1 MAGLDSINEIYMS
14 LRGSLARAVMG
25 IVPPK
30 EIEDIVQE
38 TYVRVCQIERKE
50 KIREPRSFL
59 FKTARNLALDH
70 VKRAESRLAVSVEET
85 GETGFGEAQ
94 RSNDET
100 YCQVA
105 SNEEFSHF
113 CEAVRQLPVQC
124 RRAFVLK
131 KVYGCSQR
139 EIAKE
144 MNLSESTVEKHIAQG
159 IKRCTYFMMQRGGQ
173 IRDGKRVD
181 ETGEAMR
188 LSAPR
193 QGGRA

>member
-1 MAGLDSINEIYMS
+1 MAGVDSIHSIYMS
-14 LRGSLARAVMG
+14 LRGSLARAVFG

-38 TYVRVCQIERKE
+38 TYVRVCQIEKTH

-59 FKTARNLALDH
+59 FTTARNLALDH
-70 VKRAESRLAVSVEET
+70 IKRAESRLTVSVEEI
-85 GETGFGEAQ
+85 GESGLGEVE
-94 RSNDET
+94 RSSDET
-100 YCQVA
+100 FDRVA
-105 SNEEFSHF
+105 SNEEFSQF

-131 KVYGCSQR
+131 KVYGYSQR
-139 EIAKE
+139 EVARE

-159 IKRCTYFMMQRGGQ
+159 IKRCTYFMMLRGEQGRGGMQ
-173 IRDGKRVD
+173 ANKPGGTKRL
-181 ETGEAMR
+181 GAQ
-188 LSAPR
+188 R

>member
-1 MAGLDSINEIYMS
+1 MAGLDDIHSIYMS
-14 LRGSLARAVMG
+14 LRGSLTRAVLG

-30 EIEDIVQE
+30 EVEDIVQE

-70 VKRAESRLAVSVEET
+70 VKRAESRLVVSVEET
-85 GETGFGEAQ
+85 GESGFGEAE
-94 RSNDET
+94 RSADET
-100 YCQVA
+100 FDRVA
-105 SNEEFSHF
+105 SDEKFCQF

-131 KVYGCSQR
+131 KVYGCSQH
-139 EIAKE
+139 EIATE
-144 MNLSESTVEKHIAQG
+144 MNISESTVEKHIAQG
-159 IKRCTYFMMQRGGQ
+159 IRRCTYFMMQHGEQRRGGKQ
-173 IRDGKRVD
+173 ANKLGGAKR
-181 ETGEAMR
+181 
-188 LSAPR
+188 LPAPR

>member
-1 MAGLDSINEIYMS
+1 MAGAGDIHTIYMS
-14 LRGSLARAVMG
+14 LRGNLARAVLG

-38 TYVRVCQIERKE
+38 TYVRVCQIDMKE

-85 GETGFGEAQ
+85 GESGFGEAE
-94 RSNDET
+94 RSADET
-100 YCQVA
+100 FDRVA
-105 SNEEFSHF
+105 SDEAFCEF

-131 KVYGCSQR
+131 KVYGYSQR
-139 EIAKE
+139 EIARE

-159 IKRCTYFMMQRGGQ
+159 IKRCTYFMMQHGERNRGGKQ
-173 IRDGKRVD
+173 ASKPGVAKRLPASHQRDR
-181 ETGEAMR
+181 
-188 LSAPR
+188 S
-193 QGGRA
+193 